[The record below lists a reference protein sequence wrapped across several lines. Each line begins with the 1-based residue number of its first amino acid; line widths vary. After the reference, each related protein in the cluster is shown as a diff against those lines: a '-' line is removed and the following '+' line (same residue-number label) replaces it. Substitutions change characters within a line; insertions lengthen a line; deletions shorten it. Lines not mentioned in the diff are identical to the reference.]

1 MRMLGLPAFV
11 PPWYPL
17 LRLPINVVRSAVDM
31 TVPGGMDRAARRG
44 QREQQALL
52 RTMIGDSRA
61 AIGES
66 AAHVSRVA

>member
-1 MRMLGLPAFV
+1 
-11 PPWYPL
+11 
-17 LRLPINVVRSAVDM
+17 VDM

-52 RTMIGDSRA
+52 RTMIGDSHV